1 MPKPSKTPTTEFGR
15 WLSQAMKECRCK
27 QMELSESSGMAQST
41 ISSYMSG
48 VRKPRRAIEVE
59 MIAGAL
65 HAIHKLHA
73 YVPTEGFAVFV
84 DTALLA
90 AGFAP
95 EHKAYRVIREDTPPY
110 IYEPIIKDIE
120 IAAEAGNLDEEAVRR
135 IRLQIQLETEE
146 VARRKATS
154 LENEEEA

>member
-1 MPKPSKTPTTEFGR
+1 
-15 WLSQAMKECRCK
+15 MKECRCK

-59 MIAGAL
+59 MIASAL
-65 HAIHKLHA
+65 HAIHEMHS
-73 YVPTEGFAVFV
+73 YIPSGGYAVFV

-95 EHKAYRVIREDTPPY
+95 EHKAYRVIREDTAAY
-110 IYEPIIKDIE
+110 IYEPILKDIE
-120 IAAEAGNLDEEAVRR
+120 EAAQAGNLDEEAVRR
-135 IRLQIQLETEE
+135 IRRQIQLETEE
-146 VARRKATS
+146 VARRKAVPPPA
-154 LENEEEA
+154 EEEE